1 MFKAKTLGK
10 PIIMGRKTHESI
22 GKVLPGRLNIVLSRG
37 AWVGPA
43 FDNQDH
49 PLHARSL
56 HGALTVAML
65 TGAEEIFIIG
75 GGQVYEEAMPLADRI
90 YLTRVD
96 QENEGDAHFPAI
108 DLDQWRMTSCEG
120 FAKVGGRPAY
130 QFQVWDRI

>member
-1 MFKAKTLGK
+1 
-10 PIIMGRKTHESI
+10 
-22 GKVLPGRLNIVLSRG
+22 
-37 AWVGPA
+37 
-43 FDNQDH
+43 
-49 PLHARSL
+49 
-56 HGALTVAML
+56 ML